1 MNETNKSLRIRT
13 NVGGD
18 KYVSV
23 NLTSEYDTL
32 DILSLKINQRGA
44 YRYHTNT
51 YGVVVGRVLANNGFG
66 VPNAKLSLFITR
78 DDNADIIEQSLYPY
92 TSVSSKNLEGIRY
105 NLLPSNQKDNCHQ
118 VVGTFPSKRMVLDDN
133 SMIEVFDKYYLYTT
147 RTNESGDYMFFG
159 VPIGTYNL
167 HMDLDISDC
176 GKLSQRP
183 RDFVYKGYN
192 LEQFENPNQFKTDTE
207 LSALP
212 QIFSQD
218 TTIEV
223 KPFWGDE
230 KEGTNI
236 GITRED
242 INVQYKFEPT
252 CVFMGSIVSDTPN
265 DGINKRCVPTNRMG
279 DMREMVTG
287 SGTIEII
294 RKTVNHTVEELQIK
308 GKQLINGNGVWC
320 FQIPMNLDYI
330 TTDEYGNTVPT
341 DNPDKGIPTRCEV
354 RFRMSMDETQAESL
368 QYKRGKVLVPNNPN
382 TFLETDYEFGS
393 DTKDES
399 FKSLMWNGVYSVKSF
414 IPRFQKSTNVR
425 TNKFTGIKNV
435 NIHGSN
441 NPMPYNNIRIKIPF
455 MFWLMCNVV
464 KLFIRIIQIINHI
477 KVGLMNLGIG
487 FINLPYAY
495 LSNEVCPDLEYW
507 YFAPG
512 MNTTAPSNTVVR
524 KFLKWLTGKDSKCK
538 KWQHE
543 STCLTFK
550 EIANNIKSN
559 EGDSSTTLNSLY
571 QYIGNGNA
579 KLPHVLTYDELVDVV
594 GSGHMH
600 EVKKMPANG
609 EPSPV
614 DTSGSADSYKKA
626 GNWVE
631 ISSSSAPLDKMSTE
645 AKNAL
650 SNIEPKIHL
659 TPDIDYLM
667 QCVEMNLAQEYEV
680 IKFDFYN
687 DWINGAIYLPRWS
700 RDVKYKKKKKN
711 GKTEYIT
718 KVKGCIDD
726 KKRSRQ
732 ARKYV
737 QQCSLSYDKY
747 LSIKTQKGCTD
758 GALQCHKKTGMEYYS
773 VLGSN
778 GGAVHEHETMLGDYV
793 YYMKPMDDKALMF
806 ATDIIMLGS
815 LFDCNEYGIP
825 STFDSLVSTTYK
837 LPTNL
842 AMTNTDEDGY
852 VYMDNNT
859 YSTGSTEGPPTVS
872 YVLSDKFI
880 CGNADKGCSLH
891 LLAASGVTATIPSY
905 NDLKEFLTNRGDL
918 VNDPNEKIVIE
929 HDDIFPVT
937 EMSGIEWGYTGPDQ
951 TNPSA
956 DKLFS
961 PGGHFMGLA
970 CGNAETNIKS
980 CVNLKRACEIGTT
993 FSERLEIPVGFK
1005 EETEDFDV
1013 VNYLYVSPN
1022 GVIGKDQVVDVTFR
1036 SAFATMNQNSL
1047 KTETD
1052 PVTKHKKYVF
1062 NYLIPDSFDGTIEK
1076 RLFASKQNSCNKAN
1090 GCNEYYNT
1098 KIDLEWDNYWG
1109 DTGNTKDLSWFNDEN
1124 FQNEIRL
1131 ESGHTITRLINT
1143 KSNDYVIFRHGTTTV
1158 SNDNFL
1164 KVNGNSPNEEYS
1176 MPIYKNSFYF
1186 YFGLKEGYTALDEF
1200 RQQFFASCAKNSI
1213 IGRRIDVEYD
1223 YKRSDV
1229 GFKYDV
1235 DIDIINAVLPI
1246 NYTIQSV
1253 DNEFIFSGDTFM
1265 NDKISIEKM
1274 RIGVYDVNVIDA
1286 NGNTIQDTIEIGVD
1300 DFSIDYDINSI
1311 VHYNEEENRTE
1322 LSEFVNDITNGGFI
1336 SGSFEVTETPINE
1349 LGITY
1354 NVSIECPENAPI
1366 DSIDVGSEIWNMLY
1380 KENKFYACG
1389 YGTYKVYIHEL
1400 KKGVRNG
1407 YKYLYSTFTINN
1419 GAPAPNVRIGAFD
1432 YFNEDGTSDFKAAN
1446 FEAVKQWDDYEKYRT
1461 IVSTEQMGIPFML
1474 SFNYINTDKIF
1485 KELYAGKPIS
1495 KADGSLYNDVVLST
1509 EVPNGY
1515 VLDFKQLTQEGE
1527 YYYTAYDENIFATP
1541 YKRYKVINEVN
1552 AEHQLTG
1559 KRYVNII
1566 FNEKGYYCIV
1576 NGSNTE
1582 LYQAK
1587 TENEELEYD
1596 DINEN
1601 VDYIVVGLMVSA
1613 PLYFNPF
1620 AFKVIKSLNTN
1631 DYVAFDVQAYQNAI
1645 TEEKVTRQN
1654 VDGEII
1660 IDETKAAYSDG
1671 NNNKNEARLKTVIE
1685 KPELGKTKL
1694 KYECDNGLNIS
1705 FKLID
1710 LNESIKDKTVYYLHI
1725 PSNEKQLCFDSD
1737 GKFVSVKPQLNGDN
1751 YLGYTSCA
1759 HQMKQYLV
1767 GSGEHFAL
1775 ATFELEEL
1783 MNQSVWAFGRYIY
1796 SEGSNTENDYRYN
1809 NKKECVFIKTYENTI
1824 TMCEKPISLP
1834 LRSFEHHYTGIEGN
1848 DTTKIYQ
1855 QLEDGSIEEIDNI
1868 YSKMQLK
1875 NGTANDKLLI
1885 IEASEANEYRYGKL
1899 WQHKT
1904 NGAAEANFVSN
1915 LGYADVISC
1924 FSQNEISETNKDK
1937 KAYKVKFEKYFENIT
1952 IETTLKEGAKDISEQ
1967 FSLVLVGKNNEG
1979 VIIAHTKVE
1988 DITELE
1994 LTYEELSNITTYEV
2008 LYVANY
2014 NGATDTGANSNKGEE
2029 SNGEDI
2035 TKTELTINIKCSVDI
2050 NNGTCINI
2058 EYEASETIK
2067 DKPLFIN
2074 EIYNGDVKP
2083 VAIMINNNK
2092 ASISRSYSN
2101 FDIQLLSWYSD
2112 DERYDIKYKSAEIDV
2127 RTPIDVAC
2135 VFQMTQ
2141 NDGEYTCKSIIYHL
2155 LSLQAE
2161 YTDVMCSMV
2170 YNDVMIGN
2178 QVLNVTEEE
2187 QTVDVNIPNFEDTLF
2202 NLVPTNE
2209 TSDKYDVTIKYGKI
2223 NLS

>member
-92 TSVSSKNLEGIRY
+92 TSVNSKNLEGIRY

-192 LEQFENPNQFKTDTE
+192 LEQFENPNQFKIDTE

-354 RFRMSMDETQAESL
+354 RFRMSMDETQSESL

-382 TFLETDYEFGS
+382 TYLETDYEFGS

-455 MFWLMCNVV
+455 MFWLMCNVI
-464 KLFIRIIQIINHI
+464 KLFIRIIQIINHL

-487 FINLPYAY
+487 LINLPYAY

-512 MNTTAPSNTVVR
+512 MNTTAPSNTIVR
-524 KFLKWLTGKDSKCK
+524 KLWKWLTGKDNRCK
-538 KWQHE
+538 KWEHE

-550 EIANNIKSN
+550 EIANTIKSN
-559 EGDSSTTLNSLY
+559 EGRADSLVKLNSLY
-571 QYIGNGNA
+571 EYIGNGNEN
-579 KLPHVLTYDELVDVV
+579 LPHVLTYDELVNIV
-594 GSGHMH
+594 GSDNISKIMKIDNIEEYHITG
-600 EVKKMPANG
+600 V
-609 EPSPV
+609 
-614 DTSGSADSYKKA
+614 TSDYKLYS
-626 GNWVE
+626 NWIE
-631 ISSSSAPLDKMSTE
+631 ISVASAPLDKMSTE

-650 SNIEPKIHL
+650 TNIEPKIHL
-659 TPDIDYLM
+659 TPDVDYLM

-687 DWINGAIYLPRWS
+687 DWINGVIYLPRWS
-700 RDVKYKKKKKN
+700 RDVKYKKKRKN
-711 GKTEYIT
+711 GKTEYIA

-737 QQCSLSYDKY
+737 QQCSISYDKY
-747 LSIKTQKGCTD
+747 MSIKTPTGCAD
-758 GALQCHKKTGMEYYS
+758 AALQCHKKTGMEYVA

-793 YYMKPMDDKALMF
+793 YYMKPMDDNVLMF
-806 ATDIIMLGS
+806 ATDVIMIGS
-815 LFDCNEYGIP
+815 LFECNEYGIP

-852 VYMDNNT
+852 AYIDNST
-859 YSTGSTEGPPTVS
+859 YVTGSTEGPPTVS
-872 YVLSDKFI
+872 YVLNEDKFK
-880 CGNADKGCSLH
+880 CGDADKGCSLN
-891 LLAASGVTATIPSY
+891 LLAASGATATIPSY

-918 VNDPNEKIVIE
+918 NNNPNEAIVIE

-993 FSERLEIPVGFK
+993 FSERLEIPIGFK
-1005 EETEDFDV
+1005 EETENFDV
-1013 VNYLYVSPN
+1013 VNYLYISPN

-1052 PVTKHKKYVF
+1052 PVTKHKKYSF
-1062 NYLIPDSFDGTIEK
+1062 NYLIPDSFDGTIER
-1076 RLFASKQNSCNKAN
+1076 RLFATEQGSCNKDN

-1098 KIDLEWDNYWG
+1098 KINLEWDEYWS
-1109 DTGNTKDLSWFNDEN
+1109 DTGNTEGKAWFNDAE

-1143 KSNDYVIFRHGTTTV
+1143 KSDDYIKFRHGTSTLT
-1158 SNDNFL
+1158 DKNFL
-1164 KVNGNSPNEEYS
+1164 KVKGNGTNKEYS

-1213 IGRRIDVEYD
+1213 IGRRIDIEYN
-1223 YKRSDV
+1223 YKRSDAD
-1229 GFKYDV
+1229 FRYDV
-1235 DIDIINAVLPI
+1235 DIDIINITLPI
-1246 NYTIQSV
+1246 NYTIQGV
-1253 DNEFIFSGDTFM
+1253 DNEFVFSGDTFM
-1265 NDKISIEKM
+1265 NDRLSIEDM
-1274 RIGVYDVNVIDA
+1274 RIGVYDVNVIDV

-1300 DFSIDYDINSI
+1300 NFSIDYDINSI

-1322 LSEFVNDITNGGFI
+1322 LSEFVNDTTNGGFI

-1389 YGTYKVYIHEL
+1389 YGIYKVYIHEL

-1407 YKYLYSTFTINN
+1407 KKYLYGTFTIND
-1419 GAPAPNVRIGAFD
+1419 GALAPNVRIGTFD
-1432 YFNEDGTSDFKAAN
+1432 YFNEDGTSDFKGAN
-1446 FEAVKQWDDYEKYRT
+1446 FETVKEWDDYEKYRT
-1461 IVSTEQMGIPFML
+1461 IVSTEKMGTSFML

-1495 KADGSLYNDVVLST
+1495 KTDGSLYNDVVLST
-1509 EVPNGY
+1509 KVPNGY

-1527 YYYTAYDENIFATP
+1527 YYYTAYGENIFATP
-1541 YKRYKVINEVN
+1541 YKRYTVINEVN
-1552 AEHQLTG
+1552 AEQQPTG
-1559 KRYVNII
+1559 KRYVDII
-1566 FNEKGYYCIV
+1566 FNEIGYYCIV

-1582 LYQAK
+1582 LYHA
-1587 TENEELEYD
+1587 TTVNEELKYD

-1631 DYVAFDVQAYQNAI
+1631 EYVAFDVQAYQNAI
-1645 TEEKVTRQN
+1645 TEEKVTRRN
-1654 VDGEII
+1654 EGGEII
-1660 IDETKAAYSDG
+1660 IDETKVAYSDG
-1671 NNNKNEARLKTVIE
+1671 YNNINEARLKTVIN
-1685 KPELGKTKL
+1685 KPELGKSKL
-1694 KYECDNGLNIS
+1694 KYECYNGEEVSLR
-1705 FKLID
+1705 LIN
-1710 LNESIKDKTVYYLHI
+1710 LNESIKDKTAYYLHI

-1737 GKFVSVKPQLNGDN
+1737 GKFVSVKPQLNGGN
-1751 YLGYTSCA
+1751 YLQYTSDME
-1759 HQMKQYLV
+1759 MKQDFT
-1767 GSGEHFAL
+1767 GSGEHYAL
-1775 ATFELEEL
+1775 ATFELEYI
-1783 MNQSVWAFGRYIY
+1783 MNQSVWAFGRYIH
-1796 SEGSNTENDYRYN
+1796 STGVDNNDYRYN
-1809 NKKECVFIKTYENTI
+1809 NKKECVFIKTYENIITI
-1824 TMCEKPISLP
+1824 CEPITLSGVT
-1834 LRSFEHHYTGIEGN
+1834 FKHYYTG
-1848 DTTKIYQ
+1848 DTENNAKIYEQ
-1855 QLEDGSIEEIDNI
+1855 QTDGTIIERDKNI
-1868 YSKMQLK
+1868 YSTMDLK
-1875 NGTANDKLLI
+1875 RANNTSDDTLTI
-1885 IEASEANEYRYGKL
+1885 IASENNDYRYGIIMQWKD
-1899 WQHKT
+1899 
-1904 NGAAEANFVSN
+1904 NGNQI
-1915 LGYADVISC
+1915 GKVISERIYPDKKVY
-1924 FSQNEISETNKDK
+1924 FSQNEIDEINKSK
-1937 KAYKVKFEKYFENIT
+1937 KLYKVKFDGYFKNAT
-1952 IETTLKEGAKDISEQ
+1952 IDVKLKEDVTDDITKQ
-1967 FSLVLVGKNNEG
+1967 FSLVLAAKNAEG
-1979 VIIAHTKVE
+1979 MILAHARIE
-1988 DITELE
+1988 DVTEIE
-1994 LTYEELSNITTYEV
+1994 LTYEELINIVTYEV
-2008 LYVANY
+2008 LFVANY
-2014 NGATDTGANSNKGEE
+2014 NGVTDTGANADKDNGTNK
-2029 SNGEDI
+2029 
-2035 TKTELTINIKCSVDI
+2035 TKLKISVKCLVDK
-2050 NNGTCINI
+2050 NNGMCINI
-2058 EYEASETIK
+2058 EYQTEPRISGN
-2067 DKPLFIN
+2067 PLVIQ
-2074 EIYNGDVKP
+2074 EIYNSEVELVGIIGEKTKVD
-2083 VAIMINNNK
+2083 
-2092 ASISRSYSN
+2092 REYDN
-2101 FDIQLLSWYSD
+2101 FKIDSLYFNTD
-2112 DERYDIKYKSAEIDV
+2112 DSRYDITFEKSKEDI
-2127 RTPIDVAC
+2127 RPPINVAC
-2135 VFQMTQ
+2135 VCRI
-2141 NDGEYTCKSIIYHL
+2141 DSEGTCKSVLYHL
-2155 LSLQAE
+2155 IWRHFG
-2161 YTDVMCSMV
+2161 YTDVICSME
-2170 YNDVMIGN
+2170 YNGGAITNGE
-2178 QVLNVTEEE
+2178 LNILKEE
-2187 QTVDVNIPNFEDTLF
+2187 QTVEVNIPEFNDGLF
-2202 NLVPTNE
+2202 KLIPTDE
-2209 TSDKYDVTIKYGKI
+2209 VKAKYDVTVNYTKIK
-2223 NLS
+2223 LP

>member
-66 VPNAKLSLFITR
+66 VPNAKLSLFIAR
-78 DDNADIIEQSLYPY
+78 DENADIIEQSLYPY
-92 TSVSSKNLEGIRY
+92 TTVSSKNSDGIRY

-118 VVGTFPSKRMVLDDN
+118 VVGTFPSKRMILDDN
-133 SMIEVFDKYYLYTT
+133 AMIEVFDKYYLYTT

-183 RDFVYKGYN
+183 RDFVYKGYS
-192 LEQFENPNQFKTDTE
+192 LDQFENPNQFKTDTE

-252 CVFMGSIVSDTPN
+252 CVFMGSIVSDTP
-265 DGINKRCVPTNRMG
+265 DEGINKRCVPTNRMG

-308 GKQLINGNGVWC
+308 GKELINGNGVWC

-354 RFRMSMDETQAESL
+354 RFRMSMDETQSESI

-382 TFLETDYEFGS
+382 TYAETDYEFGS

-414 IPRFQKSTNVR
+414 IPRFQKSSNII

-512 MNTTAPSNTVVR
+512 MNTTAPSNTAVR
-524 KFLKWLTGKDSKCK
+524 RFLKWLTGKDTKCK

-550 EIANNIKSN
+550 EIANNIRNN
-559 EGDSSTTLNSLY
+559 EGSGSATLSSLY

-594 GSGHMH
+594 GSEHMQ
-600 EVKKMPANG
+600 EVPKMPANG

-614 DTSGSADSYKKA
+614 DISGSDDSYKKA

-631 ISSSSAPLDKMSTE
+631 ISSSSAPLDKMSAE
-645 AKNAL
+645 AKNTL
-650 SNIEPKIHL
+650 TNIEPKIHL

-687 DWINGAIYLPRWS
+687 DWVNGVIYLPRWS
-700 RDVKYKKKKKN
+700 RDVKYKKKTKN

-726 KKRSRQ
+726 KKRSKQ

-793 YYMKPMDDKALMF
+793 YYMKPMDDKVLMF

-825 STFDSLVSTTYK
+825 STFESLVSTTYK

-852 VYMDNNT
+852 VYIDNST
-859 YSTGSTEGPPTVS
+859 YATGSTEGPPTVS
-872 YVLSDKFI
+872 YVLSDKFE
-880 CGNADKGCSLH
+880 CGNANKGCSLH

-905 NDLKEFLTNRGDL
+905 NDLREFLTNRGDL

-951 TNPSA
+951 TNPSV

-1005 EETEDFDV
+1005 KETEDFDV

-1076 RLFASKQNSCNKAN
+1076 RLFDSNQGSCNNKTN
-1090 GCNEYYNT
+1090 GCDEYYNT
-1098 KIDLEWDNYWG
+1098 KIDLEWDNYWS

-1143 KSNDYVIFRHGTTTV
+1143 KSNDYIIFRHGTTTV
-1158 SNDNFL
+1158 SQNNFL
-1164 KVNGNSPNEEYS
+1164 KTKGKAPNEEYS

-1200 RQQFFASCAKNSI
+1200 RQQFFASCSKNSI
-1213 IGRRIDVEYD
+1213 IGQRNGIEYD
-1223 YKRSDV
+1223 YKRSNID
-1229 GFKYDV
+1229 FRYDV
-1235 DIDIINAVLPI
+1235 DIDIINVVLPI
-1246 NYTIQSV
+1246 NYTIQGV
-1253 DNEFIFSGDTFM
+1253 DNEFVFSGDTFM
-1265 NDKISIEKM
+1265 NDKISIEDM
-1274 RIGVYDVNVIDA
+1274 RIGVYDVNITDA
-1286 NGNTIQDTIEIGVD
+1286 NGNVIQDTIEIGVD
-1300 DFSIDYDINSI
+1300 DFSVDYDVNSI
-1311 VHYNEEENRTE
+1311 VHYDEEENRVE
-1322 LSEFVNDITNGGFI
+1322 LSEYINDTTNGGYI
-1336 SGSFEVTETPINE
+1336 SGTFVVTEASPNT
-1349 LGITY
+1349 LGLTY
-1354 NVSIECPENAPI
+1354 NVSIECPENSPI
-1366 DSIDVGSEIWNMLY
+1366 DNINVGDNNWNSLY
-1380 KENKFYACG
+1380 KEDKLYVCG
-1389 YGTYKVYIHEL
+1389 YGVYKVYIHEV
-1400 KKGVRNG
+1400 KNGNRNG
-1407 YKYLYSTFTINN
+1407 KKYLYGAFTIND
-1419 GAPAPNVRIGAFD
+1419 GTPAPTIRLGSFE
-1432 YFNEDGTSDFKAAN
+1432 YFNEDGSSDFKGVS
-1446 FEAVKQWDDYEKYRT
+1446 FDEVKQWSDYDRYRT
-1461 IVSTEQMGIPFML
+1461 IVNTEKMGSPFVL
-1474 SFNYINTDKIF
+1474 NFNYINTDRKFEEI
-1485 KELYAGKPIS
+1485 YAGKPIS
-1495 KADGSLYNDVVLST
+1495 KIDGSLYENVVLST
-1509 EVPNGY
+1509 DVPDGY
-1515 VLDFKQLTQEGE
+1515 VLDFDALTQEGT
-1527 YYYTAYDENIFATP
+1527 YYYTAYGENIFATP
-1541 YKRYKVINEVN
+1541 YRRYKVVNEVN
-1552 AEHQLTG
+1552 EEQQPTG

-1566 FNEKGYYCIV
+1566 FEEVGYYCII
-1576 NGSNTE
+1576 NGDNKE
-1582 LYQAK
+1582 LYHA
-1587 TENEELEYD
+1587 TVANEELEYD

-1601 VDYIVVGLMVSA
+1601 VSDIVVGLMASS

-1620 AFKVIKSLNTN
+1620 AFKLIKSLNT
-1631 DYVAFDVQAYQNAI
+1631 DEYVTFDVQAYQDAI
-1645 TEEKVTRQN
+1645 TEETVFRQN
-1654 VDGEII
+1654 ENDEDVIV
-1660 IDETKAAYSDG
+1660 ETKIAYSDG
-1671 NNNKNEARLKTVIE
+1671 SHNTNEARLKIVVN
-1685 KPELGKTKL
+1685 KPEFGESKL
-1694 KYECDNGLNIS
+1694 KYECDNGETVS
-1705 FKLID
+1705 FRLSN
-1710 LNESIKDKTVYYLHI
+1710 LNESIRDKAYYYLYI
-1725 PSNEKQLCFDSD
+1725 PSDDKQLCFDRD
-1737 GKFVSVKPQLNGDN
+1737 GKFVSVEPQLNASN
-1751 YLGYTSCA
+1751 YMQYTSDNA
-1759 HQMKQYLV
+1759 MGQKFTGL
-1767 GSGEHFAL
+1767 GEHYAEI
-1775 ATFELEEL
+1775 TFEFERLK
-1783 MNQSVWAFGRYIY
+1783 NKDVWAFGRYIH
-1796 SEGSNTENDYRYN
+1796 SEGSNTKNDYRYN
-1809 NKKECVFIKTYENTI
+1809 DNKECVFIKTYENSI
-1824 TMCEKPISLP
+1824 IMCEEPISLP
-1834 LRSFEHHYTGIEGN
+1834 LRSLEHHYTGIEG
-1848 DTTKIYQ
+1848 DAKTKIYQ
-1855 QLEDGSIEEIDNI
+1855 QLENGSIEEMDNI
-1868 YSKMQLK
+1868 YSKMRLK
-1875 NGTANDKLLI
+1875 NGTPNDKLLT
-1885 IEASEANEYRYGKL
+1885 IEASEVNEYRYGKL

-1904 NGAAEANFVSN
+1904 KGAAEANFVPY
-1915 LGYADVISC
+1915 LGYADAISC
-1924 FSQNEISETNKDK
+1924 FSQNEISESNKDK
-1937 KAYKVKFEKYFENIT
+1937 KAYKVKFEGYFKNIT
-1952 IETTLKEGAKDISEQ
+1952 IETTLKEGVEDISEQ

-1988 DITELE
+1988 DTTELE

-2014 NGATDTGANSNKGEE
+2014 NGATDTGANSNKGE
-2029 SNGEDI
+2029 DI

-2050 NNGTCINI
+2050 NNGTCVNI

-2074 EIYNGDVKP
+2074 EIYNGDVKS
-2083 VAIMINNNK
+2083 VAIMANNNK
-2092 ASISRSYSN
+2092 ASVSRSYSN
-2101 FDIQLLSWYSD
+2101 FDMILLSCYSD
-2112 DERYDIKYKSAEIDV
+2112 DERYNIKYNASKNDV

-2135 VFQMTQ
+2135 VFQRTQ

-2155 LSLQAE
+2155 ILPQSE

-2170 YNDVMIGN
+2170 YNDAIIGN
-2178 QVLNVTEEE
+2178 QVLNVTGEQ
-2187 QTVDVNIPNFEDTLF
+2187 QTVEVNIPNFEDTLF
-2202 NLVPTNE
+2202 KLVPTNE
-2209 TSDKYDVTIKYGKI
+2209 TSAKYDVTIKYGII